1 MPPKSRKTFNSTSE
15 IKQPLTP
22 RNLPATPINEPR
34 IDYSQ
39 EELLDLDDLV
49 DKLLEVQSYTT
60 SILSKLDT
68 LTAKVELMSGDVDSL
83 KKNKER
89 KNEALG
95 LGMVGERVTKLEKQ
109 LFASEQYSRHDTIEI
124 VGIPE
129 SIADKDIEAKAIG
142 IMKTIGVTVSS
153 KEI

>member
-1 MPPKSRKTFNSTSE
+1 
-15 IKQPLTP
+15 
-22 RNLPATPINEPR
+22 
-34 IDYSQ
+34 
-39 EELLDLDDLV
+39 
-49 DKLLEVQSYTT
+49 
-60 SILSKLDT
+60 
-68 LTAKVELMSGDVDSL
+68 MSGDVDSL